1 LKAKIAWGAATCSD
15 PHDRRRDRCGK
26 REQDQRHMRR
36 APELGAEESLPENQK
51 ECDQQS
57 EQCGDDQ

>member
-1 LKAKIAWGAATCSD
+1 
-15 PHDRRRDRCGK
+15 
-26 REQDQRHMRR
+26 MRR
-36 APELGAEESLPENQK
+36 PPELRAKKSLPENQK